1 MGADFLVLALGPLQL
16 GGECAVEMTAE
27 KPQRL
32 LAALALQPNR
42 WVSTAE
48 LTEALWPEGAPAS
61 ARGNLKTYVHLL
73 RQLLPAVG
81 EQQRIDSRKGS
92 YRLVVSRDELDVTTF
107 EDLIAAAR
115 TTLADGEAGLAA
127 DRAAAALRLWRG
139 EPFESLSGHAAE
151 IERVRLAELRH
162 SAADC
167 RADALLADGRADEAI
182 ALLRPLAS
190 ADSLREASWERLMRA
205 LIQAGRPAEALRTYH
220 ELRTGLAS
228 ELGTEPGPG
237 PRRLY
242 NQLLDADREAG
253 DDVRMSPPAVVSP
266 PVKRQWPGRRNL
278 VIAACIVFVLL
289 VAGGAYAFWPQP
301 TPDQKLM
308 QLVNSTDPIQKRP
321 ITMPPPGHLIFG
333 MSNGVDDTSKSPLYQ
348 QAPLGMVTQYYYE
361 RSMLAQVLPGWS
373 KNEIPK
379 TYAAGKAIHLMVD
392 SPHPNQD
399 EPLPFSDKQGSFCGF
414 RYPLSDDFL
423 PDMRTL
429 AMGFAGKKDGPPL
442 FVSMFNGVD
451 KHLCGEG
458 VYDSPATTAYAQA
471 LKVRYLQAIR
481 IFHAYAPNSRVGL
494 DLDGWLLE
502 GGDTNQGKNLVLVNY
517 FSDVLK
523 QSDFQT
529 FSAFEHDGNIDSVTT
544 MTRYLGRFGPVMVCR
559 FAPDGSIP
567 NFDSDL
573 NTMMTPSFLK
583 TVTAQGLFAWN
594 FDDDTQFDSK
604 KQPQQ
609 FAETLNAVRKF
620 GASAAPA

>member
-1 MGADFLVLALGPLQL
+1 MTAEIEVGADFLVLALGPLQL

-190 ADSLREASWERLMRA
+190 ADSLLGEASWERLMRA

-333 MSNGVDDTSKSPLYQ
+333 MSNGVDDTSKKPALP
-348 QAPLGMVTQYYYE
+348 AGATWHGH
-361 RSMLAQVLPGWS
+361 AVLLR
-373 KNEIPK
+373 
-379 TYAAGKAIHLMVD
+379 AVDAG
-392 SPHPNQD
+392 P
-399 EPLPFSDKQGSFCGF
+399 
-414 RYPLSDDFL
+414 
-423 PDMRTL
+423 
-429 AMGFAGKKDGPPL
+429 GPPRL
-442 FVSMFNGVD
+442 VEERDSED
-451 KHLCGEG
+451 LCRRQG
-458 VYDSPATTAYAQA
+458 DSSHGRQPTSQSGRALAVQRQA
-471 LKVRYLQAIR
+471 GQLLRVQISAVRR
-481 IFHAYAPNSRVGL
+481 FPSGHAYAR
-494 DLDGWLLE
+494 DGFRRKE
-502 GGDTNQGKNLVLVNY
+502 G
-517 FSDVLK
+517 
-523 QSDFQT
+523 
-529 FSAFEHDGNIDSVTT
+529 
-544 MTRYLGRFGPVMVCR
+544 R
-559 FAPDGSIP
+559 
-567 NFDSDL
+567 
-573 NTMMTPSFLK
+573 
-583 TVTAQGLFAWN
+583 
-594 FDDDTQFDSK
+594 
-604 KQPQQ
+604 
-609 FAETLNAVRKF
+609 
-620 GASAAPA
+620 SAALCLHVQRR